1 MTSINVGGRELAL
14 EFNFAAMDE
23 MEKLLD
29 TKIDVQTIQTELLSL
44 DQLKDRHRLVPV
56 LVALIHAGEELQG
69 RDASDVTT
77 AWLSRHLRISHMQG
91 LLLAVASAVNE
102 GCRMETAEEDNG
114 PVDVVLEELKK
125 NPPPSPSDT

>member
-23 MEKLLD
+23 LEKTLD
-29 TKIDVQTIQTELLSL
+29 TKIDVQTIQAELIK
-44 DQLKDRHRLVPV
+44 QLTDRHRLVAIV
-56 LVALIHAGEELQG
+56 AALIHAGEEMQG
-69 RDASDVTT
+69 RDASDVTV
-77 AWLSRHLRISHMQG
+77 AWLSRRIRPSHQQG
-91 LLLAVASAVNE
+91 LTLAVIAAITK
-102 GCRMETAEEDNG
+102 GCTVETAEEENG

>member
-23 MEKLLD
+23 MEKVLD
-29 TKIDVQTIQTELLSL
+29 TKIDVQTIQAELIK
-44 DQLKDRHRLVPV
+44 QLTDRHRLVTI
-56 LVALIHAGEELQG
+56 LAALIHAGEEMQG
-69 RDASDVTT
+69 RDASDVTA
-77 AWLSRHLRISHMQG
+77 AWLSRRIRPSHQQG
-91 LLLAVASAVNE
+91 LTLAVIATITE
-102 GCRMETAEEDNG
+102 GCTVETAGEENG